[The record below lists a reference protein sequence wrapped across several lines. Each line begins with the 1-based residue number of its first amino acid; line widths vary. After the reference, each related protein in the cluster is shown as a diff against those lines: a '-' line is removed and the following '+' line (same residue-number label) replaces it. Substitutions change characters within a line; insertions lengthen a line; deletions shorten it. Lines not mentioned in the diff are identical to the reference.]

1 MRQALQAGEFEEL
14 PGGRFRA
21 AGHELEPDEVLVERL
36 GHEGFAVASA
46 DGVTVALDT
55 TLDEEL
61 VLEGRVR
68 DLIRQVNTMRK
79 EQGLELTDRVVLT
92 VPAELEPLLRWEE
105 HIKNEV
111 LAVEIRVD
119 GEADL
124 SIAKA

>member
-1 MRQALQAGEFEEL
+1 
-14 PGGRFRA
+14 
-21 AGHELEPDEVLVERL
+21 
-36 GHEGFAVASA
+36 
-46 DGVTVALDT
+46 
-55 TLDEEL
+55 
-61 VLEGRVR
+61 VR

-92 VPAELEPLLRWEE
+92 VPAALEPLLRWEE

-119 GEADL
+119 GDADL

>member
-1 MRQALQAGEFEEL
+1 M
-14 PGGRFRA
+14 
-21 AGHELEPDEVLVERL
+21 
-36 GHEGFAVASA
+36 
-46 DGVTVALDT
+46 
-55 TLDEEL
+55 
-61 VLEGRVR
+61 LEGRVR

>member
-1 MRQALQAGEFEEL
+1 
-14 PGGRFRA
+14 
-21 AGHELEPDEVLVERL
+21 
-36 GHEGFAVASA
+36 
-46 DGVTVALDT
+46 
-55 TLDEEL
+55 
-61 VLEGRVR
+61 
-68 DLIRQVNTMRK
+68 VNTMRK

-119 GEADL
+119 GDADL